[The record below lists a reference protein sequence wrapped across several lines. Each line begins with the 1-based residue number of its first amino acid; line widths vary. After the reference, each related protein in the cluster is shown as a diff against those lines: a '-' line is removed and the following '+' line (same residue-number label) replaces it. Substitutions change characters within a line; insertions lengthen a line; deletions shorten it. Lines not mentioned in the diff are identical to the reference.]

1 MEGGR
6 IQYSGSAKELRDDP
20 SRLHSAYLL
29 RTVAGDSIPA
39 PTESLPAGG

>member
-29 RTVAGDSIPA
+29 RTVGGPATA

>member
-6 IQYSGSAKELRDDP
+6 IQYSGSAQELRDDP

-39 PTESLPAGG
+39 STESLSAGG